1 MSNEEVAA
9 NRYVHKLIT
18 KELLEKAINIHKHI
32 IETYDDGYE
41 FNCSKEYSHLVIKL
55 CEERLKTL

>member
-1 MSNEEVAA
+1 MSEEVAA
-9 NRYVHKLIT
+9 NRYVNKLTT

-32 IETYDDGYE
+32 IETYYDGYE

-55 CEERLKTL
+55 CEEKLKAI